1 MAKKKTSPN
10 FLLAAVLAWLVPGA
24 GHAYIGR
31 TKRGLIIFF
40 TIGATFWAG
49 IAMGGVLTCDARYE
63 RWWFAAEMM
72 TGTHGLVGWHR
83 QNQLYRDVDDKP
95 PLASPE
101 RGGRPGER
109 RMILD
114 SKLAE
119 RNVALVYPVDIA
131 ARAYAG
137 VAGLLNLLCIFDAA
151 TLALMGVTGEP
162 SPTDETDEQTP
173 ELGASPS

>member
-1 MAKKKTSPN
+1 MAKKKTSSPN

-24 GHAYIGR
+24 GHAYS
-31 TKRGLIIFF
+31 
-40 TIGATFWAG
+40 
-49 IAMGGVLTCDARYE
+49 
-63 RWWFAAEMM
+63 
-72 TGTHGLVGWHR
+72 GWHY
-83 QNQLYRDVDDKP
+83 QNQLYREVDDKLSLAP
-95 PLASPE
+95 PK

-109 RMILD
+109 RMVID
-114 SKLAE
+114 SELAE

-162 SPTDETDEQTP
+162 SPTDETAKQTP
-173 ELGASPS
+173 EPGASPS